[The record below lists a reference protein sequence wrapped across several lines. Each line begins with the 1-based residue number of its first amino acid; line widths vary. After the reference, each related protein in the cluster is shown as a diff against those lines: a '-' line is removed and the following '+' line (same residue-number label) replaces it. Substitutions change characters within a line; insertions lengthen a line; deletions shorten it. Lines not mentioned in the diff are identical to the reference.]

1 MSGSSDAL
9 EFLKKKQMSQ
19 KIMYSAIFS
28 RSSYCKKLS
37 WQLKKNRW
45 CPWTFK
51 CTQIFFCFLTS
62 SIFSLLISSPFL
74 FLTARTSRF
83 ICVLVA
89 ILGNYAMTSNCVF
102 FVAEPWPRQ
111 SWRWEQCQHRYRR
124 IGVLRMPKFHHQPRF
139 RPSFKFKFEFRFQSP
154 ACLRDHLSYHTWAS
168 ADDNRA
174 SSATSTVQFRLF
186 IPPKLPFLDL
196 QFGVNG

>member
-37 WQLKKNRW
+37 WQLKKIADALGLLSALR
-45 CPWTFK
+45 F
-51 CTQIFFCFLTS
+51 FFCFLTS

-102 FVAEPWPRQ
+102 LCCRALAET
-111 SWRWEQCQHRYRR
+111 
-124 IGVLRMPKFHHQPRF
+124 VLAMRAVPASL
-139 RPSFKFKFEFRFQSP
+139 PS
-154 ACLRDHLSYHTWAS
+154 
-168 ADDNRA
+168 NRCPQDA
-174 SSATSTVQFRLF
+174 E
-186 IPPKLPFLDL
+186 IPPPASIPAELQIQIRIPIPVSRLPL
-196 QFGVNG
+196 

>member
-1 MSGSSDAL
+1 
-9 EFLKKKQMSQ
+9 MSQ

-37 WQLKKNRW
+37 WQLKKIRW

-89 ILGNYAMTSNCVF
+89 ILSNYAMTSNFVF
-102 FVAEPWPRQ
+102 CCRALAETVLAMRAVPASLPSNRCPQDAEIPPPASIPAELQIQIRIPIPVSRLPPWP
-111 SWRWEQCQHRYRR
+111 
-124 IGVLRMPKFHHQPRF
+124 P
-139 RPSFKFKFEFRFQSP
+139 
-154 ACLRDHLSYHTWAS
+154 
-168 ADDNRA
+168 
-174 SSATSTVQFRLF
+174 F
-186 IPPKLPFLDL
+186 IPYMSI
-196 QFGVNG
+196 GRW